1 MDDSSLA
8 ALQTLATERLVLRP
22 VTVDDLG
29 LMIELNSDP
38 AVMTFVRG
46 RAATAQETAD
56 EWHQRWERQSD
67 PVRGLGYW
75 AGFEGA
81 AFAGWWSASSFE
93 GRPEVSGVGYR
104 LTAASWGRG
113 LATEGARVMVEHA
126 FARPEI
132 DRVLASTMAAHA
144 SSRRVSARHG
154 ARRVLGSE
162 RQGRRP
168 RMAGPRGRLRADPR
182 LLAGRATTWSV
193 NGRTTT

>member
-1 MDDSSLA
+1 MDDSSPA
-8 ALQTLATERLVLRP
+8 ALPTLTTERLVLRP
-22 VTVDDLG
+22 VTADDLD

-56 EWHQRWERQSD
+56 EWCQRLERQSD
-67 PVRGLGYW
+67 PARGLGYW

-81 AFAGWWSASSFE
+81 ALVGWWSASAFE

-104 LTAASWGRG
+104 LAAASWGRG
-113 LATEGARVMVEHA
+113 LATEGARVMVERA

-144 SSRRVSARHG
+144 GSRRVLEKLGMEHTGSWVAQGKDDVPGRQDGEVGYELTREAWAAR
-154 ARRVLGSE
+154 
-162 RQGRRP
+162 
-168 RMAGPRGRLRADPR
+168 
-182 LLAGRATTWSV
+182 
-193 NGRTTT
+193 

>member
-1 MDDSSLA
+1 MANMDDSSLA
-8 ALQTLATERLVLRP
+8 TLPTLATERLVLRP
-22 VTVDDLG
+22 VTADDLD
-29 LMIELNSDP
+29 LMIELNGDP

-67 PVRGLGYW
+67 PARGLGYW

-81 AFAGWWSASSFE
+81 AFVGWWSASSFE

-113 LATEGARVMVEHA
+113 LATEGARVMLEHA

-132 DRVLASTMAAHA
+132 DRVLASTMAAHTG
-144 SSRRVSARHG
+144 SRRVLEKLGMEHAASWAANGKDDVPGRQDGEVGYEMTREEWSAR
-154 ARRVLGSE
+154 
-162 RQGRRP
+162 
-168 RMAGPRGRLRADPR
+168 
-182 LLAGRATTWSV
+182 
-193 NGRTTT
+193 